1 MYKNMLVPIDGSP
14 LSDKAARQAAG
25 LARALGAK
33 LTLFYCTPDFP
44 TPIYAESAIMAAQIT
59 SGQFRKQAVKHAEEV
74 LAKAAKKLAS
84 AGVAVDTS
92 HAISDVPYD
101 AIVAAAKKWKSDLIV
116 MASHGRR
123 GISGFL
129 LGSETQKV
137 LTHSKVPVLV
147 VR

>member
-1 MYKNMLVPIDGSP
+1 MYKNILVPIDGSK
-14 LSDKAARQAAG
+14 LSEKAAKEALG

-33 LTLFYCTPDFP
+33 LTLFHCVADFP
-44 TPIYAESAIMAAQIT
+44 APVYAESAILAAQIT
-59 SGQFRKQAVKHAEEV
+59 AGQYRKESVRHAEEV
-74 LAKAAKKLAS
+74 LAKAAAKLANS
-84 AGVAVDTS
+84 GLTIDTMHAVGDL
-92 HAISDVPYD
+92 PYN
-101 AIVAAAKKWKSDLIV
+101 AIVGAAAKKKCDLIV

-123 GISGFL
+123 GLSGFL